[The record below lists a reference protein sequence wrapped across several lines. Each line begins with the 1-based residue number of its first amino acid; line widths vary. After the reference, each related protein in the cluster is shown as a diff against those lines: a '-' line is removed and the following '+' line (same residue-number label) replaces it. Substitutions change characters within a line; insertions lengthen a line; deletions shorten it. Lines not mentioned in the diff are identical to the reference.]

1 MGLFSVHTPLRAS
14 LPAIILW
21 GCFCGICLTA
31 ACYYLQKAEQ
41 IIFIS
46 CYSYIVSPLYP
57 FWKFGT
63 IILLSFTLGMV
74 TADLFC
80 IGRKTGRDPIRTGL
94 VSGACITL
102 VTIILVE
109 IYPLSFTLGS
119 HPMFLVET
127 LIYILVAYILITTLP
142 QVLGAWY
149 QGSRMISGQ
158 GPDEPAPPAQAGR
171 KYRHWF
177 FFVILLVLLLILPVG
192 LLALPVDTTD
202 YFACPEGTTCMPGHQ
217 CGMGM
222 PPDNVTVS
230 RASPDSI
237 RLSLKAGSLTCGSQ
251 NSFKIL
257 LNGYDVNNQALIAKS
272 GLNVT
277 ISPREGLGRQDGAFV
292 ILQGR
297 DVVANETA
305 PPHIQVIMTDRSGA
319 SVIHRDLYL

>member
-1 MGLFSVHTPLRAS
+1 MGLFSVRTPLRVS

-80 IGRKTGRDPIRTGL
+80 IGRKTGWDPIRTGL
-94 VSGACITL
+94 VSGTCTTL

-109 IYPLSFTLGS
+109 IYPIWFTLGS

-127 LIYILVAYILITTLP
+127 LIQSLLVFILITTLP
-142 QVLGAWY
+142 LVLGAWY

-171 KYRHWF
+171 KYHNWF
-177 FFVILLVLLLILPVG
+177 FFVALCALLLILPLG
-192 LLALPVDTTD
+192 LLALPIDTTD
-202 YFACPEGTTCMPGHQ
+202 YFACPEGTTCEPGHQ
-217 CGMGM
+217 CGTGKL
-222 PPDNVTVS
+222 PDNVTVA
-230 RASPDSI
+230 RTSPDSI
-237 RLSLKAGSLTCGSQ
+237 RVSLKVSSSCGTHTT
-251 NSFKIL
+251 FRIL
-257 LNGYDVNNQALIAKS
+257 LNGIDVSNQELIARS
-272 GLNVT
+272 GLDVT
-277 ISPREGLGRQDGAFV
+277 ITPREGLGRQDGDYV

-297 DVVANETA
+297 DVIANETMPA
-305 PPHIQVIMTDRSGA
+305 HIQVIVPDKSSTG
-319 SVIHRDLYL
+319 IHRDVYL